1 MKMKDLIMK
10 DLIEAM
16 KMKDTLKKGVLQLVK
31 AGLENAE
38 KVKRSPL
45 DQKEEIQI
53 VQREIKQTKDYLA
66 EAEKLGRADSV
77 KDAKAKI
84 EILYGYLPN
93 QMTEDEVRA
102 ALIESGVTSGM
113 SMGEAMKIAMPV
125 LSGKAEN
132 ALISKS
138 VKQLILE

>member
-10 DLIEAM
+10 DLIQAM
-16 KMKDTLKKGVLQLVK
+16 KAKDARKKGVLQLVK

-45 DQKEEIQI
+45 DEKEEIQI

-66 EAEKLGRADSV
+66 EAEKLGRIDSV
-77 KDAKAKI
+77 EDANAKI

-93 QMTEDEVRA
+93 QMTEDEVRDT
-102 ALIESGVTSGM
+102 LIQSGVTSGM

-132 ALISKS
+132 ATISKM
-138 VKQLILE
+138 VKVLIA

>member
-10 DLIEAM
+10 DLIQAM
-16 KMKDTLKKGVLQLVK
+16 KAKDARKKGVLQLLK

-45 DQKEEIQI
+45 DEKEEIQI

-66 EAEKLGRADSV
+66 EAEKLGRTDSV
-77 KDAKAKI
+77 EDANAKI
-84 EILYGYLPN
+84 DILYGYLPN
-93 QMTEDEVRA
+93 QMSEDEVPA
-102 ALIESGVTSGM
+102 ALIQSGVVAGM
-113 SMGEAMKIAMPV
+113 SMGDAMKIAMPV

-132 ALISKS
+132 ATISKMVKHLIS
-138 VKQLILE
+138 